1 MKFSIK
7 DFFNKGDQI
16 RRIFCAVE
24 PVAKLSILFL
34 GVIYFC
40 KKLTFRYLTG
50 SWMRFS
56 TLLLNFFK
64 ESISCSKQF
73 LYETWLRILVDM
85 FEVEIGWWTFSNFA
99 SLFPTKGAS
108 VLCFVSVWKR
118 MLIFFI
124 SVCFAFFYR
133 VASVNSVQAVV
144 VLFSTF

>member
-7 DFFNKGDQI
+7 DFSNKGGQI
-16 RRIFCAVE
+16 RRVFSAVE
-24 PVAKLSILFL
+24 PVAKWSIIFL

-56 TLLLNFFK
+56 TLLFNFFK

-73 LYETWLRILVDM
+73 LYETWLWILV
-85 FEVEIGWWTFSNFA
+85 EVEIGWWTFSNFA
-99 SLFPTKGAS
+99 SLFPTKVAS
-108 VLCFVSVWKR
+108 VLCFVSVWNR
-118 MLIFFI
+118 MLIFLI

-133 VASVNSVQAVV
+133 AASVNSVQAIVA
-144 VLFSTF
+144 LFLTF